1 MNYKNFVESV
11 KRKPKNMFYS
21 KQLIQF
27 GKIRETQPLLT
38 CRIIVNNLEINEKMR
53 IANKFNNFFIDI
65 GPEPANKIPEP
76 TRSFEIYIP
85 RPNTIMVTGAFSV
98 TESKKTFFSIKTSKR
113 PGHDQINF
121 NVTSV

>member
-1 MNYKNFVESV
+1 
-11 KRKPKNMFYS
+11 
-21 KQLIQF
+21 
-27 GKIRETQPLLT
+27 
-38 CRIIVNNLEINEKMR
+38 MR

-121 NVTSV
+121 NVTSM